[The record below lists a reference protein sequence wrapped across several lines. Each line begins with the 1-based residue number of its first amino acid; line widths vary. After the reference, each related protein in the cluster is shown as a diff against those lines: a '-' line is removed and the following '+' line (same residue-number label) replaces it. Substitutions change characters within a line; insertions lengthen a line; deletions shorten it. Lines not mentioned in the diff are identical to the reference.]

1 MKADQTRAGH
11 GRAGRG
17 SLSSIEASS
26 NAFLTI
32 IVKVLLLLYVCG
44 TENDRDNE
52 DDHDDDDD
60 DEMLSLDVDT
70 GLSSDNC
77 GSRMRK

>member
-1 MKADQTRAGH
+1 M
-11 GRAGRG
+11 
-17 SLSSIEASS
+17 
-26 NAFLTI
+26 
-32 IVKVLLLLYVCG
+32 CG

-52 DDHDDDDD
+52 DNHRDDDDDD